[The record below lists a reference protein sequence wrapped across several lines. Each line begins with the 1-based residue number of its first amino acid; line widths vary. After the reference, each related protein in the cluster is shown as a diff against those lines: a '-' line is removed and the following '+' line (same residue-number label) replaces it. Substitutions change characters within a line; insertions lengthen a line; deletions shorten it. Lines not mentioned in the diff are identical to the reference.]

1 MSPELIKELIADTKL
16 PDIPDRYRAIVEIVG
31 VENYIRLSDYAKGDE
46 LYFPKV
52 ESILAPARNRRIR
65 KEYNGYNAKELAA
78 RYNLTLPQ
86 ILNIING
93 LPQGGQMDLFTFGK
107 EADVDV
113 I

>member
-16 PDIPDRYRAIVEIVG
+16 PDIPDRYREIVG

-52 ESILAPARNRRIR
+52 ESILAPEDQEGIQWLQCQR
-65 KEYNGYNAKELAA
+65 
-78 RYNLTLPQ
+78 T
-86 ILNIING
+86 
-93 LPQGGQMDLFTFGK
+93 GGK
-107 EADVDV
+107 